1 LVFLAIGCVIL
12 VILIGMI
19 YIINA
24 CRHCRQ
30 LIYVQQPV
38 RYRLLSNN
46 NEGSTNNLVASD
58 SENDEEI
65 R

>member
-1 LVFLAIGCVIL
+1 M
-12 VILIGMI
+12 GMI

-65 R
+65 Q

>member
-1 LVFLAIGCVIL
+1 MIFLAIGCIIL

-24 CRHCRQ
+24 CRHSRH

-38 RYRLLSNN
+38 RYRLLSN

>member
-12 VILIGMI
+12 VILMGMI

-24 CRHCRQ
+24 CRHSRQ

-46 NEGSTNNLVASD
+46 NEDSTNNLVASD